1 MECMPALSFVVD
13 AAGNAYKSECFLAFY
28 MCFPAKICFT
38 RAVHAYKSECYPG
51 IYMYSHC
58 QLGTAQQLGTAISLY
73 ILKGPAASKSQPVL
87 FERGEIRFLNLT
99 QVMPLSTYLSDAGK
113 ASVNLRIKRRYSHH
127 QQAGLHRLHSLRLL
141 MRGIRPPRP
150 VRLLC
155 RNGRPERLPACTV

>member
-1 MECMPALSFVVD
+1 MECMPALSSVVD

-58 QLGTAQQLGTAISLY
+58 QLGTAQQLGTAISHY
-73 ILKGPAASKSQPVL
+73 VQKGPAASKSQPVL
-87 FERGEIRFLNLT
+87 FERGEIRFINLT
-99 QVMPLSTYLSDAGK
+99 QAMPLSTYLSDAGK
-113 ASVNLRIKRRYSHH
+113 TSVNLRIKRRYSHH

-141 MRGIRPPRP
+141 MRGIRPPHP